1 MHEKREKKFEIP
13 RVGCRINLDRSN
25 RHTEKQRASRKL
37 VSGEHCCSCCSP
49 TAVFFVFSIAI
60 ARLNFKQ
67 SCNCFS
73 ALPMRNKYS
82 ELVSEQM
89 KLSVDGQ
96 QQILACFFSFF
107 RNFGVLLV
115 FEHVSVVHDDDFG
128 LFQGVSF
135 YWHFVKVKIS
145 RTECDMLD

>member
-1 MHEKREKKFEIP
+1 MFSLFRQRHQNHIETIAHDERCDQFKEWILEEEEETKKKEVRCPLKYARKARKKIKIP

-25 RHTEKQRASRKL
+25 RHTEKQRAFRKL

-60 ARLNFKQ
+60 ARLNFEQ

-73 ALPMRNKYS
+73 VLPMRNKYS

-89 KLSVDGQ
+89 KLSVDG
-96 QQILACFFSFF
+96 
-107 RNFGVLLV
+107 
-115 FEHVSVVHDDDFG
+115 
-128 LFQGVSF
+128 
-135 YWHFVKVKIS
+135 
-145 RTECDMLD
+145 